1 MDNTKNK
8 LFSTYIRQKVK
19 SQKYNPETN
28 KFENI
33 GSSSDRNCDQ
43 IYNGCFTRFKLME
56 QRLTDV
62 LDEKLLPRF
71 ENIVEH
77 LRNIQNRSEKFNSR
91 SSFDDRKSK
100 SSLINNGDIEFF
112 SRHNMNTKICSN
124 NERMD
129 IDHDRPIQ
137 SPECLYKELLSLIA
151 EFIQVMDRSTHQI
164 LVEKAAVYLLWVLY
178 DSFQTEFQTQQPMTD
193 KNQTT
198 LNFANIS
205 SHYNDLEYIL
215 CLNPIK
221 YNLMEKMYQCCR
233 QIFQVMEPKY
243 LNEIFFYASVIKK
256 VTTDLEKQ
264 SSYENY
270 DWYNQFTDRFFAADD
285 VEIKIDP
292 YANSKFNYM
301 LMNKYDKQI
310 IHECT
315 TDFTKFNPDYS
326 NSEFILQN
334 LLYSNLIPHHLQ
346 SSGSNYQPKQEV
358 NNIPNEN
365 QQKMSSEFQ
374 VDMEDSLANKSTED
388 ILAKLYEEL
397 TTFIADY
404 NQTNSDKF
412 YLSAEELNQMV
423 MNRLINSDNDND
435 SLYEELTNLLGEKY
449 FQLVRKL
456 IFVYKPNV
464 QSNNQSINANQ
475 PSSSTSKKGNN
486 KNLDEVYRRFNSS
499 RDTGSHS
506 IRPSVVV
513 TTAKEK
519 ALKKEMRKIAKKI
532 NKVQKNTVDNDE
544 IEPQSD
550 KLSLEDL
557 ERMREKN
564 LKASIRS
571 ILAPKMAEQLRQ
583 YRPVEQYPFVYD
595 LYRSIKTTASYIAE
609 TKLLLP
615 IGSERKEF
623 KTHDE
628 VYVPLLASTDETQ
641 KFLNNF
647 SRIEIADTDE
657 FIRTGFDGFE
667 KLNIIQS
674 AVFSTAYQ
682 SDNQNMLICAPT
694 GAGKTNIAMLAIL
707 NILRSFS
714 VDDSVSN
721 IDLAQFKII
730 YIAPMKAL
738 CAEMTSTFGRRL
750 QPFGV
755 KVRELTGD
763 MQMTSKEIMETQML
777 VVTPE
782 KWDVVTRKSVGDVQL
797 MDLVRLII
805 LDEVHLLQSDR
816 GHVVE
821 TIVARTVRYV
831 EQSQKCIR
839 MIGLSA
845 TLPNYVD
852 VAQFLHVDL
861 YKGLYVFDDRFRPVP
876 LAKTFIG
883 CKARSKNQ
891 LNSDMDEITM
901 KRAREILQKEYQVM
915 IFVHSRNATMAM
927 ATYLLEKTQYND
939 PNDRDGGESL
949 RLMFQADTARLP
961 GSDNLISRARYRN
974 LNKFLLNGIG
984 IHHAGMPRSE
994 RNIVEKLFS
1003 HGVIKV
1009 LVCTSTLAW
1018 GVNLPAHSVI
1028 IRGTEYYDPSQ
1039 GSFVDIDML
1048 DVMQIFGRAGRP
1060 QFDSDGDATIITT
1073 YDRLPH
1079 YLSMLTNQLP
1089 IESKFLKRLV
1099 DNLNAE
1105 IVLGTVCNIREIVDW
1120 LKYTYLYIRMQRN
1133 PLEYGLKSIAAH
1145 DLGLIIDHL
1154 TSLAKISSEQLD
1166 RAHMIRYNPEREGTV
1181 DATHLGR
1188 IASHFYI
1195 QYETIVHFNENL
1207 RDVMDIGN
1215 IFHLMSSASE
1225 FHQLRVREEEIEQL
1239 QNLWSKCKFMIN
1251 GDLTSTDTKINILM
1265 QSCIN
1270 RSITECHSLNSDM
1283 MYILQNMSRLTRGL
1297 FEYVIRRG
1305 WPVLSEKF
1313 LDISLMFEKQI
1324 WNFDTP
1330 LYQFESELTRDVL
1343 DKLSFIHQSKNIQ
1356 HYDLREMDVNE
1367 IAQFIHDK
1375 RYAPIVKRLAQ
1386 TIPYVQI
1393 EASVKPITRTILT
1406 IYIDVKPDFVWD
1418 DKYHG
1423 KAAQLYWI
1431 WLTDMENNHIY
1442 HAELGRFI
1450 KKQVIKKE
1458 TQRYIFT
1465 IPLLDAAY
1473 LQKQYLINCTFEYW
1487 MGAKC
1492 ETEVSCHNLLLPDK
1506 HLPHTP
1512 LLDLMPLPIKALQND
1527 VFESIYPF
1535 SHFNP
1540 IQTQIFHT
1548 LYHTDNNVLLGAP
1561 TGSGKTIAAEIALFR
1576 VINTRPWGKIVYI
1589 APLKALVR
1597 ERVDDWKQ
1605 KIEKKISLNVVELT
1619 GDVTPDLATIDSAQ
1633 LIVTTP
1639 EKWDGVSRGWT
1650 FRKFVRQVA
1659 LIVIDEIHL
1668 LGEERGPVLEMIV
1681 SRTNFIRR
1689 RTGENIRII
1698 GLSTA
1703 VANAQDL
1710 SSWLDIH
1717 NVGLYNFSSSVRPVP
1732 IEVHVSGFSGKHYC
1746 PRMAS
1751 MNKPAYRAIKQ
1762 HSPTKPVIVFVSS
1775 RRQTRLTALD
1785 LITLVASDDHTMG
1798 IPFLH
1803 IDNEDELDALLETVK
1818 DSYLKH
1824 TLRFGIGMH
1833 HAGLVENDRK
1843 LVEQLFAEQKIQV
1856 LITTA
1861 TLAWGINLPAHAVI
1875 IKGTE
1880 FFDGKKGRYV
1890 DFPITDVLQMI
1901 GRAGRPQFDT
1911 SAVAIL
1917 FVHDIK
1923 KEYYRKFLYEPF
1935 PVESHLL
1942 DAFPDHLNAEV
1953 ITGTVKN
1960 KHEAMEFLSSTY
1972 LYHRIIKNPSYYGV
1986 DLGELSEHQ
1995 LSDEMVLN
2003 TLVIKFLSTY
2013 IDQCVQLLI
2022 DNYCIRVVD
2031 EENQSQ
2037 EQYGKD
2043 DSFVNQFLSP
2053 TPLGKIA
2060 SYYYLSYKTIRL
2072 FQDRLCSSDHK
2083 TDQPQFTYYKP
2094 SEILDLLT
2102 MATEYATLPVRHN
2115 EELLNAQLAKICPFK
2130 MERRSMDSPHTKA
2143 NLLLQAHCSRSPLP
2157 IVDYYTDLKTV
2168 LDQVLRIF
2176 QAMID
2181 ISALNGSLPTTI
2193 NIINLQQS
2201 IIQASWQN
2209 SNQLLL
2215 LLETDHKSTANE
2227 FIDDNLNDASEYYQ
2241 NRQHQMDAAITDI
2254 CRLSKEI
2261 CSLPVLLQFL
2271 QQNSYSNKRNDSKL
2285 FKAFKDLFEEY
2296 SIHPNILSRLFK
2308 SLTQLPLINVEK
2320 ISINKIV
2327 DEDMDSES
2335 WLPQEIL
2342 KENTFV
2348 SRRDIEWLQ
2357 LQPSSDYCVCCQL
2370 KRISLSSNQN
2380 PKSQRAYC
2388 PSFPKPKSESWYLI
2402 LGCEEESEL
2411 ITITRVPCIH
2421 PYSTQV
2427 NIRFRT
2433 PDIRSSKRILYTL
2446 YLLSDC
2452 YIGLDQ
2458 QYNIPL
2464 QIN

>member
-178 DSFQTEFQTQQPMTD
+178 DSFQTEFQTQQPMAD

-264 SSYENY
+264 SSQENY

-285 VEIKIDP
+285 VEIQIDP
-292 YANSKFNYM
+292 YANSKFNNM

-334 LLYSNLIPHHLQ
+334 LLYSNSIPHHLQ
-346 SSGSNYQPKQEV
+346 SSGSNYQSKQEV
-358 NNIPNEN
+358 NNIQNEN
-365 QQKMSSEFQ
+365 QQKMPSEFQ
-374 VDMEDSLANKSTED
+374 VDMDDSLANKSTED

-397 TTFIADY
+397 TAFIADY

-532 NKVQKNTVDNDE
+532 NKVQKNTADNDE

-1133 PLEYGLKSIAAH
+1133 PLEYGLKSIAAQ

-1283 MYILQNMSRLTRGL
+1283 MYILQ
-1297 FEYVIRRG
+1297 V
-1305 WPVLSEKF
+1305 
-1313 LDISLMFEKQI
+1313 
-1324 WNFDTP
+1324 
-1330 LYQFESELTRDVL
+1330 
-1343 DKLSFIHQSKNIQ
+1343 
-1356 HYDLREMDVNE
+1356 
-1367 IAQFIHDK
+1367 
-1375 RYAPIVKRLAQ
+1375 
-1386 TIPYVQI
+1386 
-1393 EASVKPITRTILT
+1393 
-1406 IYIDVKPDFVWD
+1406 
-1418 DKYHG
+1418 
-1423 KAAQLYWI
+1423 
-1431 WLTDMENNHIY
+1431 
-1442 HAELGRFI
+1442 
-1450 KKQVIKKE
+1450 
-1458 TQRYIFT
+1458 
-1465 IPLLDAAY
+1465 
-1473 LQKQYLINCTFEYW
+1473 
-1487 MGAKC
+1487 
-1492 ETEVSCHNLLLPDK
+1492 
-1506 HLPHTP
+1506 
-1512 LLDLMPLPIKALQND
+1512 
-1527 VFESIYPF
+1527 
-1535 SHFNP
+1535 
-1540 IQTQIFHT
+1540 
-1548 LYHTDNNVLLGAP
+1548 
-1561 TGSGKTIAAEIALFR
+1561 
-1576 VINTRPWGKIVYI
+1576 
-1589 APLKALVR
+1589 
-1597 ERVDDWKQ
+1597 
-1605 KIEKKISLNVVELT
+1605 
-1619 GDVTPDLATIDSAQ
+1619 
-1633 LIVTTP
+1633 
-1639 EKWDGVSRGWT
+1639 
-1650 FRKFVRQVA
+1650 
-1659 LIVIDEIHL
+1659 
-1668 LGEERGPVLEMIV
+1668 
-1681 SRTNFIRR
+1681 
-1689 RTGENIRII
+1689 
-1698 GLSTA
+1698 
-1703 VANAQDL
+1703 
-1710 SSWLDIH
+1710 
-1717 NVGLYNFSSSVRPVP
+1717 
-1732 IEVHVSGFSGKHYC
+1732 
-1746 PRMAS
+1746 
-1751 MNKPAYRAIKQ
+1751 
-1762 HSPTKPVIVFVSS
+1762 
-1775 RRQTRLTALD
+1775 
-1785 LITLVASDDHTMG
+1785 
-1798 IPFLH
+1798 
-1803 IDNEDELDALLETVK
+1803 
-1818 DSYLKH
+1818 
-1824 TLRFGIGMH
+1824 
-1833 HAGLVENDRK
+1833 
-1843 LVEQLFAEQKIQV
+1843 
-1856 LITTA
+1856 
-1861 TLAWGINLPAHAVI
+1861 
-1875 IKGTE
+1875 
-1880 FFDGKKGRYV
+1880 
-1890 DFPITDVLQMI
+1890 
-1901 GRAGRPQFDT
+1901 
-1911 SAVAIL
+1911 
-1917 FVHDIK
+1917 
-1923 KEYYRKFLYEPF
+1923 
-1935 PVESHLL
+1935 
-1942 DAFPDHLNAEV
+1942 
-1953 ITGTVKN
+1953 
-1960 KHEAMEFLSSTY
+1960 
-1972 LYHRIIKNPSYYGV
+1972 
-1986 DLGELSEHQ
+1986 
-1995 LSDEMVLN
+1995 
-2003 TLVIKFLSTY
+2003 
-2013 IDQCVQLLI
+2013 
-2022 DNYCIRVVD
+2022 
-2031 EENQSQ
+2031 
-2037 EQYGKD
+2037 
-2043 DSFVNQFLSP
+2043 
-2053 TPLGKIA
+2053 
-2060 SYYYLSYKTIRL
+2060 
-2072 FQDRLCSSDHK
+2072 
-2083 TDQPQFTYYKP
+2083 
-2094 SEILDLLT
+2094 
-2102 MATEYATLPVRHN
+2102 
-2115 EELLNAQLAKICPFK
+2115 
-2130 MERRSMDSPHTKA
+2130 
-2143 NLLLQAHCSRSPLP
+2143 
-2157 IVDYYTDLKTV
+2157 
-2168 LDQVLRIF
+2168 
-2176 QAMID
+2176 
-2181 ISALNGSLPTTI
+2181 
-2193 NIINLQQS
+2193 
-2201 IIQASWQN
+2201 
-2209 SNQLLL
+2209 
-2215 LLETDHKSTANE
+2215 
-2227 FIDDNLNDASEYYQ
+2227 
-2241 NRQHQMDAAITDI
+2241 
-2254 CRLSKEI
+2254 
-2261 CSLPVLLQFL
+2261 
-2271 QQNSYSNKRNDSKL
+2271 
-2285 FKAFKDLFEEY
+2285 
-2296 SIHPNILSRLFK
+2296 
-2308 SLTQLPLINVEK
+2308 
-2320 ISINKIV
+2320 
-2327 DEDMDSES
+2327 
-2335 WLPQEIL
+2335 
-2342 KENTFV
+2342 
-2348 SRRDIEWLQ
+2348 
-2357 LQPSSDYCVCCQL
+2357 
-2370 KRISLSSNQN
+2370 
-2380 PKSQRAYC
+2380 
-2388 PSFPKPKSESWYLI
+2388 
-2402 LGCEEESEL
+2402 
-2411 ITITRVPCIH
+2411 
-2421 PYSTQV
+2421 
-2427 NIRFRT
+2427 
-2433 PDIRSSKRILYTL
+2433 
-2446 YLLSDC
+2446 
-2452 YIGLDQ
+2452 
-2458 QYNIPL
+2458 
-2464 QIN
+2464 

>member
-19 SQKYNPETN
+19 NLKCNVKLNVLDNPN
-28 KFENI
+28 NI
-33 GSSSDRNCDQ
+33 SSSGASSDQ
-43 IYNGCFTRFKLME
+43 IYIGCFTRFKLME

-62 LDEKLLPRF
+62 LDEKMLPRF

-77 LRNIQNRSEKFNSR
+77 LRNVQNRSQNFSSR
-91 SSFDDRKSK
+91 SPFDEIMSK
-100 SSLINNGDIEFF
+100 PSKASLIHNGDMEFF
-112 SRHNMNTKICSN
+112 NRYNTSVAICSKD
-124 NERMD
+124 ERMD
-129 IDHDRPIQ
+129 IDHDRPMQ
-137 SPECLYKELLSLIA
+137 SPDCLYKELLSLIA
-151 EFIQVMDRSTHQI
+151 EFIQIDDRSTHQN
-164 LVEKAAVYLLWVLY
+164 LVEKAAVYLLWVFY
-178 DSFQTEFQTQQPMTD
+178 DSFQTEFITQQPIAD
-193 KNQTT
+193 EHQTS

-205 SHYNDLEYIL
+205 SHYNDMEYNL
-215 CLNPIK
+215 CLNPMK
-221 YNLMEKMYQCCR
+221 YNLVEKMYQCCR

-256 VTTDLEKQ
+256 ITTDLEKQ
-264 SSYENY
+264 SSEKNH
-270 DWYNQFTDRFFAADD
+270 DWFNQFADRIFETNDA
-285 VEIKIDP
+285 EIKIDP

-301 LMNKYDKQI
+301 LTNNYDKQMI
-310 IHECT
+310 QECNE
-315 TDFTKFNPDYS
+315 DFTKFNPDYS

-334 LLYSNLIPHHLQ
+334 LLYSNSISSQ
-346 SSGSNYQPKQEV
+346 SQTSATSQLRKQEA
-358 NNIPNEN
+358 NNIPN
-365 QQKMSSEFQ
+365 QQKKPSEFQ
-374 VDMEDSLANKSTED
+374 VDMEDSMANKSTED
-388 ILAKLYEEL
+388 ILANLYEEL
-397 TTFIADY
+397 SAFIVDY
-404 NQTNSDKF
+404 NERNSDKF

-435 SLYEELTNLLGEKY
+435 SLYEELTNLLGEDSSK
-449 FQLVRKL
+449 LVRKL
-456 IFVYKPNV
+456 IFAYKPKV
-464 QSNNQSINANQ
+464 QSSNQSTDMNHNKSNKTNAV
-475 PSSSTSKKGNN
+475 PSSSTSTKGSNT
-486 KNLDEVYRRFNSS
+486 KRAEELYRRINSS
-499 RDTGSHS
+499 RDTGSQS
-506 IRPSVVV
+506 IRPSVVI
-513 TTAKEK
+513 TTTREK

-532 NKVQKNTVDNDE
+532 NRVQKNTADNDE
-544 IEPQSD
+544 IEPQGD
-550 KLSLEDL
+550 KLSLQDL
-557 ERMREKN
+557 ESMREKN
-564 LKASIRS
+564 LKASVRS
-571 ILAPKMAEQLRQ
+571 ILEPKMAENLRQ
-583 YRPVEQYPFVYD
+583 YRPIEQYPFVYD
-595 LYRSIKTTASYIAE
+595 LYRTIKTTASYIAD

-628 VYVPLLASTDETQ
+628 VHVPLIASTEETN
-641 KFLNNF
+641 KFLQNF
-647 SRIEIADTDE
+647 SRIEISDTDE
-657 FIRTGFDGFE
+657 FIRTGFDGFV

-721 IDLAQFKII
+721 IDLDQFKII

-891 LNSDMDEITM
+891 LNMDMDEITM

-915 IFVHSRNATMAM
+915 IFVHSRNSTMAM

-939 PNDRDGGESL
+939 PSDHDGGESL
-949 RLMFQADTARLP
+949 RLMFQADTSRLP
-961 GSDNLISRARYRN
+961 GSDKLISKARYRN

-1073 YDRLPH
+1073 YERLPH

-1154 TSLAKISSEQLD
+1154 TGLAKSSAEQLD
-1166 RAHMIRYNPEREGTV
+1166 RAQMIRYNPEREATV

-1195 QYETIVHFNENL
+1195 QYETIVHLNEQL

-1215 IFHLMSSASE
+1215 ILHLMSSASE
-1225 FHQLRVREEEIEQL
+1225 FHQLRIREEEIEQL
-1239 QNLWSKCKFMIN
+1239 QNLWTQCKFKIK
-1251 GDLTSTDTKINILM
+1251 GDLTSTDTKVNILM

-1305 WPVLSEKF
+1305 WPSLSEKF
-1313 LDISLMFEKQI
+1313 LDISLMFEKQF

-1330 LYQFESELTRDVL
+1330 LYQFESELTQDVL

-1356 HYDLREMDVNE
+1356 HYDLKEMDINE
-1367 IAQFIHDK
+1367 IAQFIHNK
-1375 RYAPIVKRLAQ
+1375 RYAPIVKKLAQ
-1386 TIPYVQI
+1386 TIPNVQI

-1406 IYIDVKPDFVWD
+1406 IYIDVKPDFIWD

-1431 WLTDMENNHIY
+1431 WLTDMDNNHIY

-1450 KKQVIKKE
+1450 KKQVIKEE
-1458 TQRYIFT
+1458 TQRYVFT

-1473 LQKQYLINCTFEYW
+1473 LQKQYLIHCTFEYW

-1492 ETEVSCHNLLLPDK
+1492 EAEVSCQNLLLPDK
-1506 HLPHTP
+1506 HLPTTQ
-1512 LLDLMPLPIKALQND
+1512 LLDLMPLPIKALQNEL
-1527 VFESIYPF
+1527 FESIYPF
-1535 SHFNP
+1535 THFNP

-1576 VINTRPWGKIVYI
+1576 VLNTRPWGKIVYI

-1597 ERVDDWKQ
+1597 ERVDDWKR
-1605 KIEKKISLNVVELT
+1605 KIEQRIRFNVVELT

-1633 LIVTTP
+1633 IIVTTP

-1703 VANAQDL
+1703 VANAHDL
-1710 SSWLDIH
+1710 SSWLGIH
-1717 NVGLYNFSSSVRPVP
+1717 NIGLYNFSSSVRPVP

-1803 IDNEDELDALLETVK
+1803 INNEDELDSLLETVK

-1833 HAGLVENDRK
+1833 HAGLIENDRK

-1911 SAVAIL
+1911 SAVAVL

-1953 ITGTVKN
+1953 ITGTVKT

-1986 DLGELSEHQ
+1986 DLSELIEQQ
-1995 LSDEMVLN
+1995 LNDELAIN
-2003 TLVIKFLSTY
+2003 TVVIKFLSSY
-2013 IDQCVQLLI
+2013 IDHCVQLLI
-2022 DNYCIRVVD
+2022 ENYCIRVID
-2031 EENQSQ
+2031 EEERSS
-2037 EQYGKD
+2037 EQYGKND
-2043 DSFVNQFLSP
+2043 CLINQILLP

-2072 FQDRLCSSDHK
+2072 FQDHLCPSDSE
-2083 TDQPQFTYYKP
+2083 TGQPKFTYYKT

-2102 MATEYATLPVRHN
+2102 MASEYATLPVRHN

-2130 MERRSMDSPHTKA
+2130 MDRRSMDSPHTKA

-2215 LLETDHKSTANE
+2215 LLENDHKSTANE
-2227 FIDDNLNDASEYYQ
+2227 FIDDDLNDASEYYQ
-2241 NRQHQMDAAITDI
+2241 SRQHQMDAAIADV
-2254 CRLSKEI
+2254 RELSKEI
-2261 CSLPVLLQFL
+2261 CSLPTLLQFL
-2271 QQNSYSNKRNDSKL
+2271 QQQNYSNKRNDSKA
-2285 FKAFKDLFEEY
+2285 FKSFKDLFEGY
-2296 SIHPNILSRLFK
+2296 SIHHGILSRLFK
-2308 SLTQLPLINVEK
+2308 SLTQLPI
-2320 ISINKIV
+2320 
-2327 DEDMDSES
+2327 
-2335 WLPQEIL
+2335 
-2342 KENTFV
+2342 
-2348 SRRDIEWLQ
+2348 
-2357 LQPSSDYCVCCQL
+2357 
-2370 KRISLSSNQN
+2370 
-2380 PKSQRAYC
+2380 
-2388 PSFPKPKSESWYLI
+2388 
-2402 LGCEEESEL
+2402 
-2411 ITITRVPCIH
+2411 
-2421 PYSTQV
+2421 
-2427 NIRFRT
+2427 
-2433 PDIRSSKRILYTL
+2433 
-2446 YLLSDC
+2446 
-2452 YIGLDQ
+2452 DQ
-2458 QYNIPL
+2458 Y
-2464 QIN
+2464 